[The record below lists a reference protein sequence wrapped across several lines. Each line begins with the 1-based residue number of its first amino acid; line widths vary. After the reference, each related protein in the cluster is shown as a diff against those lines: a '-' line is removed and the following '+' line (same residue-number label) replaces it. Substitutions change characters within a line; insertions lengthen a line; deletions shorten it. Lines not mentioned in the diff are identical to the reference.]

1 MQTWFQIA
9 TSKDCTSRALGY
21 AVVVGIILI
30 LINHVD
36 ALIRGDID
44 PVRVL
49 KMGLTL
55 LVPYTVS
62 TLSSVQA
69 LMKARKQS

>member
-1 MQTWFQIA
+1 MSEWLQIA
-9 TSKDCTSRALGY
+9 TSGACVRRALCY
-21 AVVVGIILI
+21 AVIVGVILI

-36 ALIRGDID
+36 AILRGDID
-44 PVRVL
+44 TLRVL

-69 LMKARKQS
+69 LMKVRKQA